1 MSDNKKNSNC
11 LEGIECPH
19 CGSQGPFRVPVRVVG
34 DAIVSDDGIEDLS
47 RSETEFL
54 DDIDWRC
61 LDCGKDF
68 TPE

>member
-1 MSDNKKNSNC
+1 
-11 LEGIECPH
+11 
-19 CGSQGPFRVPVRVVG
+19 
-34 DAIVSDDGIEDLS
+34 VSDDGIEDLS